1 MSVDINTNT
10 DLETLTNLL
19 PSDVETLKGKG
30 KIDTT
35 STPYPF
41 VVIDKFT
48 SALWSGHESE
58 PLAMKQFTTGFSYLI
73 EVV

>member
-1 MSVDINTNT
+1 MFGPECSVP
-10 DLETLTNLL
+10 ETLSTN
-19 PSDVETLKGKG
+19 
-30 KIDTT
+30 I
-35 STPYPF
+35 TPYPF

-73 EVV
+73 EVVFPESNHMTTSKKQ